1 MLVHPQ
7 FDPVA
12 FSLGPLSV
20 HWYGLMYLVAFVAG
34 WGLARLR
41 IRQAWRNWTAE
52 QADDLLFYVALGII
66 LGGRI
71 GYALFYNFPQ
81 VVENPLWL
89 FKLWTGG
96 MSFHGGFLGVMV
108 ALWLFC
114 RRHGK
119 AYWDVVDFVAPL
131 IPTRLLVGRIGNFI
145 NGELPGRVVT
155 GDLPWAMVY
164 PQVDALA
171 RHPSQLYQALTEG
184 VVLFVLVWFFS
195 RRPRPRFAVSGLF
208 ALGYGTLRF
217 CTEFFREPD
226 AHIGYLAWDWL
237 TMGQVLCLPMIAVG
251 IFLLWYAYR
260 KRIMPVIAEAV
271 PVAARV
277 IVKPK
282 DDGK

>member
-20 HWYGLMYLVAFVAG
+20 HWYGLMYLVAFVVG
-34 WGLARLR
+34 WGLARVR

-131 IPTRLLVGRIGNFI
+131 IPTGLLVGRIGNFI
-145 NGELPGRVVT
+145 NGELPGRVVH

-171 RHPSQLYQALTEG
+171 RHPSQLYQAFTEG
-184 VVLFVLVWFFS
+184 LVLFVLVWFFS

-237 TMGQVLCLPMIAVG
+237 TMGQLLCLPMIAVG

-271 PVAARV
+271 PVAAKV